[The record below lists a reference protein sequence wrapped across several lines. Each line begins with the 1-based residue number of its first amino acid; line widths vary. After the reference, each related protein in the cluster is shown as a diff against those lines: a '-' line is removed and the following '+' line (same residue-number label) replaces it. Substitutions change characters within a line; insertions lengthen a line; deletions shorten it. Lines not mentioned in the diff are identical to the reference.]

1 MAAGA
6 PRRVPRRERDGAA
19 VAVGAQRRGLEGRRE
34 AADGADAAAEL
45 RDRRATP
52 GPRRVLG
59 QEPVA
64 DDQRAAPD
72 LEAHVGERRRARVFD
87 EQRPPPRRRV
97 EVAVRVRRAPGRS
110 VAERVQR
117 VVRFAADVDVAED
130 RVVIVLLLW
139 VRQGCCCCN
148 APVCNVTQLSVV
160 VCRLRSAGTGCVLCT
175 RSVDICQP
183 KCSQKCVLS
192 GWGQLAV

>member
-1 MAAGA
+1 MSHEILTRRV

-19 VAVGAQRRGLEGRRE
+19 VAVGAQRRGSERRRE
-34 AADGADAAAEL
+34 AADGADSAAEL
-45 RDRRATP
+45 RDRRAAP

-87 EQRPPPRRRV
+87 EQRPPPRRV
-97 EVAVRVRRAPGRS
+97 EVAVRVRRAPGRA

-117 VVRFAADVDVAED
+117 VALVAADVDVAED
-130 RVVIVLLLW
+130 RVVIVLLLR
-139 VRQGCCCCN
+139 VRQGCCCWR
-148 APVCNVTQLSVV
+148 APVCSVTQLSV
-160 VCRLRSAGTGCVLCT
+160 
-175 RSVDICQP
+175 
-183 KCSQKCVLS
+183 
-192 GWGQLAV
+192 